1 MDEKGEKKMGNI
13 KLINNIIKILE
24 ENWDFDKESLVGIMG
39 DLEGIKEGDVVN
51 FDNDRWDMDLN
62 ISYESEEEW
71 EELKKDYLEN
81 FGEVEISEDGNI
93 ISGDCWVSIK
103 VRGE

>member
-1 MDEKGEKKMGNI
+1 MDEKEEKKMENI
-13 KLINNIIKILE
+13 NIINNIIKILNN
-24 ENWDFDKESLVGIMG
+24 NWDFNKEDIEEIREELK
-39 DLEGIKEGDVVN
+39 DIKVGDVVN
-51 FDNDRWDMDLN
+51 FDNDRWDRDLN

-81 FGEVEISEDGNI
+81 FGEVEISEDGNVI
-93 ISGDCWVSIK
+93 GGDCWVSIK